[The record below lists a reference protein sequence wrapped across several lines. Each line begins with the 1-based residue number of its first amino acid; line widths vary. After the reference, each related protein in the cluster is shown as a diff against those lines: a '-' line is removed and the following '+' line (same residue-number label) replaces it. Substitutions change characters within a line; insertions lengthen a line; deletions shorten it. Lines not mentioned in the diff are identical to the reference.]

1 MLYYID
7 GIVAFGIT
15 MPLNR
20 NFDKFTTCQT
30 MSLSRNFDKFTTCSV
45 EISLFSLINK
55 RLCNVTYPCLQVL
68 HIYLNQHLQN
78 LFDLIVKGRA
88 FLLSLHNY

>member
-7 GIVAFGIT
+7 GIVGFGIT

-55 RLCNVTYPCLQVL
+55 
-68 HIYLNQHLQN
+68 
-78 LFDLIVKGRA
+78 
-88 FLLSLHNY
+88 